1 MTELVSENAGK
12 AQLRQKRAYD
22 HKGKPQSLNVFRIIK
37 EWVHVLHIKF
47 ALRYSYRYLKVK
59 VEVQQL
65 ELGII
70 RKLMKWCKQLT

>member
-1 MTELVSENAGK
+1 MGACFT
-12 AQLRQKRAYD
+12 
-22 HKGKPQSLNVFRIIK
+22 
-37 EWVHVLHIKF
+37 HIKF

-70 RKLMKWCKQLT
+70 GKLVEWCKQLT